1 MMKTFPE
8 KIEISHRTII
18 FTLATLATSWILLKL
33 LDVIFLIFIAF
44 IFVSTLRSPVDF
56 LVKRKIPR
64 PLSIGIIYLVVIGL
78 IILIFRV
85 IIPPLIEQTS
95 LLIENLPSLINQVN
109 DILIINNISSDQISG
124 SITGQ
129 LGNFGSNAVTITAG
143 FFNSIFSIMTM
154 FVITFYSLL
163 YWEQITNMVKS
174 LFTGENEKR
183 AEKLIKNLEFGL
195 GAWVR
200 GQITLVIII
209 GVITYIGLALLG
221 VPYALPLAIVAG
233 LSEIVPVIGPIVGAI
248 PAILAG
254 FTVSPIIGIATVAL
268 YFVIQQ
274 LENNLIVPTVM
285 RRAIGIN
292 PLVTILALIIGTKL
306 YGIMGAVLAVPVAVT
321 IKIFANEFF
330 VGRLPKTKKD

>member
-1 MMKTFPE
+1 MKTFPE
-8 KIEISHRTII
+8 RIEISHRTII
-18 FTLATLATSWILLKL
+18 FTLATLAMSWILLKL

-56 LVKRKIPR
+56 LVRRKIPR
-64 PLSIGIIYLVVIGL
+64 PLSIGIIYLIVIGL

-95 LLIENLPSLINQVN
+95 LLIENLPSIINQAN

-129 LGNFGSNAVTITAG
+129 LGSFGSNAVTITAG
-143 FFNSIFSIMTM
+143 FFNSIFSVMTM

-233 LSEIVPVIGPIVGAI
+233 LSEVVPVIGPIVGAI

-321 IKIFANEFF
+321 IKIFVNEFF

>member
-1 MMKTFPE
+1 MKTFPE

-56 LVKRKIPR
+56 LVRRKIPR

-109 DILIINNISSDQISG
+109 DVLIINNISSDQISG

-129 LGNFGSNAVTITAG
+129 LGSFGSNAVTITAG
-143 FFNSIFSIMTM
+143 FFNSIFSVMTM

-163 YWEQITNMVKS
+163 YWEQITNMIKS

-274 LENNLIVPTVM
+274 LENNLIVPSVM

-321 IKIFANEFF
+321 IKIFVNEFF
-330 VGRLPKTKKD
+330 VGRLLKTKKD

>member
-1 MMKTFPE
+1 MKTFPE
-8 KIEISHRTII
+8 SIEISHRTII
-18 FTLATLATSWILLKL
+18 FTLATLAASWTLLKL

-56 LVKRKIPR
+56 LVRRKIPR
-64 PLSIGIIYLVVIGL
+64 PLSIGIIYLIVIGL

-85 IIPPLIEQTS
+85 IIPPLIEQTT
-95 LLIENLPSLINQVN
+95 LLIENLPSIIGQVN
-109 DILIINNISSDQISG
+109 DILVINNIPSDQISG

-129 LGNFGSNAVTITAG
+129 LGSFGSNAVTITAG
-143 FFNSIFSIMTM
+143 FFNSIFSVMTM

-221 VPYALPLAIVAG
+221 VPYALPLAIIAG

-274 LENNLIVPTVM
+274 LENNLIVPSVM

-292 PLVTILALIIGTKL
+292 PLVTILALIVGTKL
-306 YGIMGAVLAVPVAVT
+306 YGIMGAVLAVPIAVT
-321 IKIFANEFF
+321 IKIFVNEFF
-330 VGRLPKTKKD
+330 VGRLPKNKKD

>member
-1 MMKTFPE
+1 MKTFPE

-56 LVKRKIPR
+56 LVRRKIPR
-64 PLSIGIIYLVVIGL
+64 PLSIGIVYLVVIGL

-109 DILIINNISSDQISG
+109 DVLIINNISSDQISG

-129 LGNFGSNAVTITAG
+129 LGSFGSNAVTITAG
-143 FFNSIFSIMTM
+143 FFNSIFSVMTM

-163 YWEQITNMVKS
+163 YWEQITNMIKS

-274 LENNLIVPTVM
+274 LENNLIVPSVM

-321 IKIFANEFF
+321 IKIFVNEFF
-330 VGRLPKTKKD
+330 VGRLLKTKKD

>member
-1 MMKTFPE
+1 MRTVPDKV
-8 KIEISHRTII
+8 EISHRTIL
-18 FTLATLATSWILLKL
+18 FTLATLAGVWTVLKL

-64 PLSIGIIYLVVIGL
+64 PLSILAIYLIIIGV

-95 LLIENLPSLINQVN
+95 LLIENLPSLINQIN
-109 DILIINNISSDQISG
+109 DILVLNNLPTDQISG
-124 SITGQ
+124 SISGQ
-129 LGNFGSNAVTITAG
+129 LGSFGSNAVTITAG
-143 FFNSIFSIMTM
+143 FFNSIFSVMTM
-154 FVITFYSLL
+154 FVVTFYSLL
-163 YWEQITNMVKS
+163 YWEQITNMIKS
-174 LFTGENEKR
+174 TFTGENEKR
-183 AEKLIKNLEFGL
+183 AEKLIRNLELGL

-200 GQITLVIII
+200 GQVTLVLII
-209 GVITYIGLALLG
+209 GTITYIGLALLS

-233 LSEIVPVIGPIVGAI
+233 LSEVVPVVGPIVGAI

-254 FTVSPIIGIATVAL
+254 FTVSPVIGIATVAL

-274 LENNLIVPTVM
+274 VENNLIVPSVM
-285 RRAIGIN
+285 RKAIGIN

-306 YGIMGAVLAVPVAVT
+306 YGVLGAVLAVPVAVT
-321 IKIFANEFF
+321 IKIFVSEFF
-330 VGRLPKTKKD
+330 VERITRTK

>member
-1 MMKTFPE
+1 MKTFPE

>member
-1 MMKTFPE
+1 MKTFPE
-8 KIEISHRTII
+8 RIEISHRTII
-18 FTLATLATSWILLKL
+18 FTLAALATSWILLKL

-56 LVKRKIPR
+56 LVRRKIPR
-64 PLSIGIIYLVVIGL
+64 PLSIGIIYLIVIGL

-95 LLIENLPSLINQVN
+95 LLIENLPSIINQAN

-129 LGNFGSNAVTITAG
+129 LGSFGSNAVTITAG
-143 FFNSIFSIMTM
+143 FFNSIFSVMTM

-233 LSEIVPVIGPIVGAI
+233 LSEVVPVIGPIVGAI

-321 IKIFANEFF
+321 IKIFVNEFF